1 MESSVGQVYSDEKT
15 PEFKR
20 NYQVFRFIGGNLI
33 SFFGDQIY
41 LIALPL
47 IVLALTGSP
56 LSMGIVAALER
67 LPIIIQP
74 FTGVLADRFNRKRIL
89 MVCDLGRFVTI
100 GLLGLLHMM
109 NSLYIWEVYAGAL
122 LVGVLTQVYNTS
134 QFASV
139 PKLVQKKD
147 LQLVNSIN
155 TGIFQTAV
163 FIAPGLGGII
173 ISIFNPG
180 VGLLIN
186 SISFFIGFLIVLS
199 LKIDSPDRNENTRGS
214 KIFADIKE
222 GFVFVLKQKPI
233 LYTNI
238 AMLFSIFGTT
248 LFLTMLVIHLKS
260 SVELDTVHI
269 GYLLSIGGVAAV
281 GGALVTNLLKRYFS
295 YRRILFLSGTI
306 GGISI
311 IVFSFS
317 DTFMWLA
324 LMNAVGTISAAIMS
338 PCIVTIRQ
346 TLSPDHLLGRVQA
359 TSRFMTWI
367 LMPVA
372 ALAAGII
379 AEQFGTEITILVGG
393 IIATIAS
400 FIYLHPSLKK
410 TNVILNNIEN

>member
-1 MESSVGQVYSDEKT
+1 MESSVGQVYSEEKT

-20 NYQVFRFIGGNLI
+20 NYQVFRFVGGNLI

-109 NSLYIWEVYAGAL
+109 NSLYIWEVYTGAL
-122 LVGVLTQVYNTS
+122 IVGVLTQVYNTS
-134 QFASV
+134 QFATV

-186 SISFFIGFLIVLS
+186 SISFLIGFLIVLS
-199 LKIDSPDRNENTRGS
+199 LKIDSPGRNENSGS
-214 KIFADIKE
+214 KIFVDIRE
-222 GFVFVLKQKPI
+222 GFAFVIKQKPI

-281 GGALVTNLLKRYFS
+281 GGALVTNVLKRYFS
-295 YRRILFLSGTI
+295 YRRILFLAGTI

-311 IVFSFS
+311 IVFSLS
-317 DTFMWLA
+317 DTFVWLA
-324 LMNAVGTISAAIMS
+324 LMNAIGTISAAIMS

-359 TSRFMTWI
+359 TSRFMTWL

-379 AEQFGTEITILVGG
+379 AEQFGTEITILIGG

>member
-1 MESSVGQVYSDEKT
+1 MGASTAQVHSEEKL
-15 PEFKR
+15 PEFKK
-20 NYQVFRFIGGNLI
+20 NYQVFRFIGGNLV

-47 IVLALTGSP
+47 IVLAMTGSP

-67 LPIIIQP
+67 LPIVIQP
-74 FTGVLADRFNRKRIL
+74 FTGVLADRFNRKKIL
-89 MVCDLGRFVTI
+89 LICDLGRFIVI
-100 GLLGLLHMM
+100 GLMGSLHMM
-109 NSLYIWEVYAGAL
+109 ELLYIWEVYVGAL
-122 LVGVLTQVYNTS
+122 IVGALTQIYNTS

-155 TGIFQTAV
+155 TGIFHTAV
-163 FIAPGLGGII
+163 FIAPGLGGIL

-180 VGLLIN
+180 LGLIIN
-186 SISFFIGFLIVLS
+186 SVSFFLGFLVVLS
-199 LKIDSPDRNENTRGS
+199 LNIESVQKQKSST
-214 KIFADIKE
+214 KVFTDIKE
-222 GFVFVLKQKPI
+222 GFDFVIKQKPI

-260 SVELDTVHI
+260 SVGLGAAQI
-269 GYLLSIGGVAAV
+269 GFLLSIGGIAAI
-281 GGALVTNLLKRYFS
+281 GGALLTNLLRNYFS
-295 YRRILFLSGTI
+295 YRSILFFSGTM

-311 IVFSFS
+311 IAFSFS
-317 DTFMWLA
+317 DTFFWLA
-324 LMNAVGTISAAIMS
+324 VMNALGTISAAIMS

-346 TLSPDHLLGRVQA
+346 TLSPDYLLGRVQA

-367 LMPVA
+367 LMPIS
-372 ALAAGII
+372 ALVAGII
-379 AEQFGTEITILVGG
+379 AEQFGTEITIFIGG

-410 TNVILNNIEN
+410 A

>member
-1 MESSVGQVYSDEKT
+1 MGVPNAQVDSKEVV
-15 PEFKR
+15 PEFKK
-20 NYQVFRFIGGNLI
+20 NFQVFRFIGGNLV

-47 IVLALTGSP
+47 IVLAITGSP

-67 LPIIIQP
+67 LPILIQP
-74 FTGVLADRFNRKRIL
+74 FTGVLADRFNRKKLL
-89 MVCDLGRFVTI
+89 MICDLGRFLTV
-100 GLLGLLHMM
+100 GLLGC
-109 NSLYIWEVYAGAL
+109 LYLTDQLTIWGIYAGAL

-139 PKLVQKKD
+139 PKLVQKRD

-180 VGLLIN
+180 MGLIIN
-186 SISFFIGFLIVLS
+186 SLTFLIGFLVVWS
-199 LKIDSPDRNENTRGS
+199 LNIESNVQKEKITSS
-214 KIFADIKE
+214 KVFTDIKE
-222 GFVFVLKQKPI
+222 GFHFVIQKKPI
-233 LYTNI
+233 LYTNL
-238 AMLFSIFGTT
+238 AMFFSIFGST

-260 SVELDTVHI
+260 TAGLDSILI
-269 GYLLSIGGVAAV
+269 GYVLSIGGIAAI
-281 GGALVTNLLKRYFS
+281 GGALITNILKKHFS
-295 YRRILFLSGTI
+295 YRTILFFASLV
-306 GGISI
+306 GGVSI
-311 IVFSFS
+311 IAFGMNNSFI
-317 DTFMWLA
+317 WLA
-324 LMNAVGTISAAIMS
+324 LMNALGTISASIMN

-346 TLSPDHLLGRVQA
+346 KLTPDHLLGRVQA

-372 ALAAGII
+372 ALTAGIL
-379 AEQFGTEITILVGG
+379 AEQFSTALTFFIGG

-400 FIYLHPSLKK
+400 FIYLHPSLK
-410 TNVILNNIEN
+410 TA